1 MDNETQALMKQMAK
15 ATADETVKQILL
27 TIGIDQGNPIEAQK
41 DMAALRELRQL
52 IDDDEF
58 KKDMLHLRRWRKT
71 MDGVENKGIMA
82 AIGMT
87 CVGGIALMLY
97 AFKIKLF

>member
-15 ATADETVKQILL
+15 ATADEAVKQILL
-27 TIGIDQGNPIEAQK
+27 TIGIDQAHPIEAQK
-41 DMAALRELRQL
+41 DMAALRELRLL

-58 KKDMLHLRRWRKT
+58 RKDMLHLRRWRKT

-87 CVGGIALMLY
+87 CIGGIALMLY